1 MPTYCL
7 LYTPYYG
14 LPHTCYM
21 TQVFEFDG
29 STFSSTYELQGFE
42 QNLCCD
48 DDPHLAAA
56 VGTGWVSHVHE
67 QGKEAAA
74 ARGEAPLQEVPR
86 SATYYLPPTTY
97 LPLTAYYLL
106 LTAHGSRPTD

>member
-1 MPTYCL
+1 
-7 LYTPYYG
+7 
-14 LPHTCYM
+14 M

-106 LTAHGSRPTD
+106 LTAHGSRLTD

>member
-1 MPTYCL
+1 
-7 LYTPYYG
+7 
-14 LPHTCYM
+14 M

-74 ARGEAPLQEVPR
+74 EGPSGLRGWIPERNRMRGEHVSGYTWDECEDEMEVP
-86 SATYYLPPTTY
+86 
-97 LPLTAYYLL
+97 
-106 LTAHGSRPTD
+106 